1 MEGIPTQETPK
12 NIYEDENFVT
22 LYRYENPDTSYDET
36 REGTV
41 SRQELV
47 GQWYTDNLN
56 DLKTYVKSRQ
66 PGGKLVAVRIRHD
79 ELESH
84 DASKLDGTK
93 DMDIEKGNYII
104 SDAEAENSRIEIPL
118 AIEAINP
125 KKFLMSDWQKVNKFV
140 DTNLSPENLV
150 ERSKLK

>member
-1 MEGIPTQETPK
+1 MEGILNQEIPK

-22 LYRYENPDTSYDET
+22 LYRYENPSVSYDES
-36 REGTV
+36 REGVV
-41 SRQELV
+41 SKQELV
-47 GQWYTDNLN
+47 GQWYTDNLS

-66 PGGKLVAVRIRHD
+66 PGGKLVTIRIRRD

-84 DASKLDGTK
+84 DATQLDKTK

-104 SDAEAENSRIEIPL
+104 SDTEAENSRIEIPL
-118 AIEAINP
+118 AIETTNP
-125 KKFLMSDWQKVNKFV
+125 RKFLMSDWQKVNEFV

-150 ERSKLK
+150 EKSKPK